1 MATTIPHQRSGRFR
15 GRRVLL
21 VMLLF
26 WLAVLAVVYV
36 YVVRLKLKG
45 ERGLRED
52 AAPAPTVQRPS

>member
-1 MATTIPHQRSGRFR
+1 M
-15 GRRVLL
+15 LL